1 MRNTN
6 RVFSQGERKGF
17 MWVLIV
23 TAIVAAAIAGYDRI
37 AGPSLG
43 IYGQD
48 MQGASLPGVLEAQ
61 PLS

>member
-6 RVFSQGERKGF
+6 RVFSAGERKGAL
-17 MWVLIV
+17 WVLIV
-23 TAIVAAAIAGYDRI
+23 TLVVVAGGAAYDRI

-43 IYGQD
+43 LYGTD
-48 MQGASLPGVLEAQ
+48 FSATVPGVLDAQ